1 MRKIFGP
8 LLATLIGL
16 FWCLAAAAQYT
27 VDTLPNPKAR
37 GQDHYVSDPDGN
49 LSASTV
55 AQIDALGKAIEAA
68 NGSEFAVVVVN
79 DYEGDS
85 DFAFGMD
92 LFSHWGIG
100 KQGANNG
107 LLLFLAMDRR
117 EYRFITGYGL
127 EGILPDALL
136 GRISES
142 YLVPYL
148 QDGNT
153 DMAVLSAAKAVE
165 SVLLSPDNGLEL
177 AGLQAYRPTFWN
189 RHAVPL
195 QQTFL
200 VLGVFTLA
208 ALWMRLA
215 RKRVLKKHGFTD
227 KNYSNYS
234 FWFTLFT
241 FLFVM
246 FVSAFVI
253 VFTEQVDSVY
263 RMRNLPWFA
272 VVFGVF
278 LVLYQYHGSSGFL
291 RKVTKDEKT
300 SLDMRVAFAR
310 LSLLPLL
317 LSPLAYRAYFE
328 LAKHSRLARLR
339 EVPPTLPG
347 TWTRVHRD
355 TLKRDGQKRFL
366 SEQQMKEEKIRAKSF
381 EIWKNETGGIEVIP
395 FAGDKASSFKEC
407 PKCKGLTLGKP
418 EIKVRER
425 ATRSKTGTGE
435 KIQSCEFCSY
445 KVSLGMVVLAKLSD
459 PSSSSGSSG
468 RGGGG
473 GGSSGGSF
481 GGGSSGGGGAGGRW

>member
-1 MRKIFGP
+1 MRKTFGP
-8 LLATLIGL
+8 LLATFIGL

-27 VDTLPNPKAR
+27 VDTLPSPKAR

-49 LSASTV
+49 LGAGTV

-85 DFAFGMD
+85 DFAFAMD

-100 KQGANNG
+100 KQGADNG

-136 GRISES
+136 GRIGES

-148 QDGNT
+148 KDGNT

-165 SVLLSPDNGLEL
+165 SVFLSPDNGLEL

-195 QQTFL
+195 RQTCL
-200 VLGVFTLA
+200 VLGIFTLA
-208 ALWMRLA
+208 AVWMRLA
-215 RKRVLKKHGFTD
+215 RKRVLKKHGFND
-227 KNYSNYS
+227 KQYSNYTL
-234 FWFTLFT
+234 WFTLFT

-246 FVSAFVI
+246 FLSGFVI
-253 VFTEQVDSVY
+253 VFMEKVDSVY

-272 VVFGVF
+272 GVFGVF
-278 LVLYQYHGSSGFL
+278 LVLYQYYGSSGFL
-291 RKVTKDEKT
+291 RKITRDEKT
-300 SLDMRVAFAR
+300 SLDMRVSFAR
-310 LSLLPLL
+310 LSLVPLL

-328 LAKHSRLARLR
+328 LARHSRHARQR
-339 EVPPTLPG
+339 DVPPAKPG
-347 TWTRVHRD
+347 TWTRIHRD
-355 TLKRDGQKRFL
+355 TLKRDGQKKYL
-366 SEQQMKEEKIRAKSF
+366 SEQQMKEEKIRARSF
-381 EIWKNETGGIEVIP
+381 EIWQDETGGIEVIA
-395 FAGDKASSFKEC
+395 FAGDKASSFEEC

-418 EIKVRER
+418 EIKVREA

-435 KIQSCEFCSY
+435 KIQSCEFCSF
-445 KVSLGMVVLAKLSD
+445 KVSLGMVVLARLSD

-468 RGGGG
+468 RGGG